1 MGKIFPVLNSI
12 FKKIKIYFRF
22 ISLISYGKNHNILN
36 KSFFFLF
43 KFAYFM
49 EKLLNK
55 LKPENKNFSI
65 YFKKVA
71 FVFDSIKIFFYLNSE
86 NSNLIFQKN
95 FVDKN
100 KKNFES
106 EEKKIKKK
114 KNLKKTLFIINQEIE
129 RSIKSK
135 QKLLYATCSLE
146 KIEKYNNELNK
157 SINQTKIFKKNKNLS
172 CSQIINVIISFIECF
187 FLIIFI
193 LKRF

>member
-1 MGKIFPVLNSI
+1 MEKIFSIYNSI

-22 ISLISYGKNHNILN
+22 ISLISHSKNHKIVN

-49 EKLLNK
+49 EKLLNNS
-55 LKPENKNFSI
+55 KPENKNFSI
-65 YFKKVA
+65 YFKKAA

-86 NSNLIFQKN
+86 NSNLIFRKN
-95 FVDKN
+95 FVDKIE
-100 KKNFES
+100 KTMES
-106 EEKKIKKK
+106 EEKGKRKK
-114 KNLKKTLFIINQEIE
+114 KNMKKTLFIINQEIE
-129 RSIKSK
+129 RSIRSK
-135 QKLLYATCSLE
+135 QKLLYTTCSLE

-157 SINQTKIFKKNKNLS
+157 SINQTKIFRKNKNLS
-172 CSQIINVIISFIECF
+172 CSQLINVIISFIECF